1 MSGAWIAWI
10 AVLAVPAQTVTTA
23 ANELRRAIELAREQA
38 RKGDAATAAKTIEAA
53 LVVAGS
59 TAGGTAGDPKEDA
72 AADRPT
78 PSDFAQAYRIHAACS
93 ERIPGG
99 DAIAE
104 RSYRAALRHY
114 DQVDDDLKFD
124 IDRSYA
130 MFLRSHERAARALDH
145 ARRAWQATTPGTDVC
160 AQSLLAVASCLT
172 DLGRDA
178 EVIRLLEA
186 DFVPSETSYSIPA
199 RVYLCFALA
208 LAHLESEEHDAA
220 GERAS
225 HAYTLAVDHPESG
238 LVNLATQRYATI
250 LLGCGDP
257 KAAVPLLRSAYAIQD
272 GTAPAA
278 QRIQTAVNLGRSL
291 QELAHLRVD
300 SEDKDKGSGSP
311 DEKLLTEAADY
322 FREAIDLAEASSS
335 QGDFETAWSHYRL
348 AMCLRQLGELRE
360 AEKHIQK
367 ASVVLLR
374 LSRAERK
381 LPELHGQHQRALRT
395 SRVFHEHAS
404 LLLDLPGSIDESKVF
419 DLVESATSSLDLQS
433 LDLAR
438 FDRVRESA
446 QAFEQRH
453 PDTSVRKRWEEANT
467 RMLRATRR
475 LFVDEH
481 EDGAEEKPASSAT
494 ADDELE
500 RAFDELRLV
509 EDELGAPTSPP
520 MRVHLSQCMATLSD
534 GEAMLQ
540 FILDV
545 ERPFAMVVTQDTC
558 KLLRLPAEASSFEA
572 RAGEVMAA
580 IAPGDP
586 SVGTGSNERGKPV
599 RRAPGR
605 PARTVPD
612 SLSGVAAAMMPAD
625 VRDALAGSR
634 SVYIVGTAKTAG
646 FPYEI
651 LPWGDEGRWIDHGP
665 AVVHLSSASLLT
677 RLRDREDF
685 EPRSAAVL
693 AGCPRIGAAEPESSR
708 RLHWRKLD
716 ELPKTHEE
724 LERVRRTLDA
734 FRDFSLVPGSC
745 VRLEGAD
752 ATEQRFFEALDD
764 ARFVH
769 IASHGLTTSVGK
781 RAFGGIVFSMST
793 GSDLE
798 DDGFVSIRE
807 LFTNRWRGKLRGTE
821 MVVLSACETATN
833 RARRPETAATLP
845 LGFLFAGCRCV
856 VGTMW
861 KVQDDTTAAFMAK
874 FYEELAHGGGLDRA
888 LALHR
893 TKQWAAKT
901 QPQTR
906 HWAPFAMFG
915 SGRETR

>member
-1 MSGAWIAWI
+1 MSGSLLTWI
-10 AVLAVPAQTVTTA
+10 AVLAIPPQTVATA
-23 ANELRRAIELAREQA
+23 PNELARAIEVAREQA
-38 RKGDAATAAKTIEAA
+38 QKGDAATAAKTIEAA
-53 LVVAGS
+53 LVVAGT
-59 TAGGTAGDPKEDA
+59 TAGEPNEGAA

-78 PSDFAQAYRIHAACS
+78 PTDFAMAYRIHAACS
-93 ERIPGG
+93 ERIPGH

-114 DQVDDDLKFD
+114 DQVNDDLKFD
-124 IDRSYA
+124 IDKSYA
-130 MFLRSHERAARALDH
+130 VFLRSRERAARALTY
-145 ARRAWQATTPGTDVC
+145 ARRAWKATKRGTDVC

-186 DFVPSETSYSIPA
+186 EFVPREDSYSVPA
-199 RVYLCFALA
+199 RVYLFFALA
-208 LAHLESEEHDAA
+208 LAHLESEEQEAA
-220 GERAS
+220 AARAS
-225 HAYTLAVDHPESG
+225 RAFQLAVNLQDAG
-238 LVNLATQRYATI
+238 LANLASQRYATI
-250 LLGCGDP
+250 MLGCGQP
-257 KAAVPLLRSAYAIQD
+257 SNAVTLLRHAYATQSPS
-272 GTAPAA
+272 APTT

-291 QELAHLRVD
+291 QELASRQVD
-300 SEDKDKGSGSP
+300 AQSKEEGDDAP
-311 DEKLLTEAADY
+311 DQKLLIEAAQY

-335 QGDFETAWSHYRL
+335 KGDFETAWSHYRL

-395 SRVFHEHAS
+395 SRVFHAHAS
-404 LLLDLPGSIDESKVF
+404 LLLDLPGSVDEAKVF
-419 DLVESATSSLDLQS
+419 EFVESATSSLDLQS

-446 QAFEQRH
+446 QKFEQRH
-453 PDTSVRKRWEEANT
+453 PNTSVRDRWAEANT

-475 LFVDEH
+475 LFAADHERDDET
-481 EDGAEEKPASSAT
+481 EKTAE
-494 ADDELE
+494 ELE
-500 RAFDELRLV
+500 RAFDDLRLV

-520 MRVHLSQCMATLSD
+520 MRVHLSQCMATLSG

-540 FILDV
+540 FVLDV

-558 KLLRLPAEASSFEA
+558 KLLRLEANAKSFEA
-572 RAGEVMAA
+572 RARDVIAA
-580 IAPGDP
+580 IAPRDP
-586 SVGTGSNERGKPV
+586 SVGTGPNERGKPA
-599 RRAPGR
+599 RRATGR
-605 PARTVPD
+605 PARKVP
-612 SLSGVAAAMMPAD
+612 
-625 VRDALAGSR
+625 DALADIAATLMPAEVRNALSGIR
-634 SVYIVGTAKTAG
+634 SVYIVGTAETAG

-651 LPWGDEGRWIDHGP
+651 LPWGEQGRWIDHGP

-677 RLRDREDF
+677 RLRDREDL
-685 EPRSAAVL
+685 EPRSRAVL

-708 RLHWRKLD
+708 TLHWRKLD

-734 FRDFSLVPGSC
+734 FRDFSLVPSAC

-752 ATEQRFFEALDD
+752 ATEQRFFDALED

-769 IASHGLTTSVGK
+769 VASHGLTTNVGK

-793 GSDLE
+793 GTDPE

-833 RARRPETAATLP
+833 RAYRPENSATLP

-861 KVQDDTTAAFMAK
+861 KVQDDTTAAFMAR
-874 FYEELAHGGGLDRA
+874 FYEELARDGGLDRSG
-888 LALHR
+888 ALHR

-901 QPQTR
+901 YPQTR